1 MKEEEQTGN
10 QKQVEADD
18 TERNIETSTQM
29 TKQKEITLR
38 KNDERERNTGKTKPQ
53 NVTEGSEK
61 EICMGCNKYVETGV
75 QCGSCYRWY
84 HYKCEGTTEK
94 EIKKLYPEETHY
106 ICKKDQNSELTIKW
120 KNQYELKQK
129 EVETIKRINEKTMK
143 EKKEIKGQFDQL
155 KEQHQ
160 KDKLK
165 QQQKENEIT
174 KISQKKKILEA
185 VVKTLGNCDRIK
197 INHAS
202 DKDQQIKDLQIQL
215 QKEKDTGKIL
225 VKDNVEMKSKIST
238 QEIIL
243 KQKEQEEKARENE
256 LNEIKKEIDKIKRE
270 NQQQIKNS
278 NIEKEKNI
286 KTIKKLQ
293 EEKDTLEKQISD
305 LKTLNLNLETNLHRQ
320 QNKEIQQT
328 EQRAKSR
335 QPTDSTDQE
344 RERKE
349 NTKTQGMKEI
359 NKKICYACESDNH
372 EIKDC
377 DSGKNIFIIDRA
389 SRQIKKQELKYRLE
403 EYGKIKCIKIRQNKY
418 GRLGNAGMVCFETK
432 EEANIA
438 IQDLNETTR
447 YIAKEYEPQKQRM
460 DIKSQDKT
468 HTITAKEKE
477 QKRNPIN
484 TVTSE
489 HITKQHNQQIDQN
502 KIKKKELTK

>member
-1 MKEEEQTGN
+1 
-10 QKQVEADD
+10 
-18 TERNIETSTQM
+18 
-29 TKQKEITLR
+29 
-38 KNDERERNTGKTKPQ
+38 
-53 NVTEGSEK
+53 
-61 EICMGCNKYVETGV
+61 MGCNKYVETSV
-75 QCGSCYRWY
+75 QFGSYYRWY

-94 EIKKLYPEETHY
+94 EIKKLYPEEKHY
-106 ICKKDQNSELTIKW
+106 ICKKDQHSELTIKW

-129 EVETIKRINEKTMK
+129 EVETIKRIYERTMK
-143 EKKEIKGQFDQL
+143 EKEEIKGNIDQL

-174 KISQKKKILEA
+174 KISQEKKILEA
-185 VVKTLGNCDRIK
+185 VVKTLENCESIK
-197 INHAS
+197 INHAG
-202 DKDQQIKDLQIQL
+202 KDQQIKDLQIQL

-238 QEIIL
+238 QEIVL
-243 KQKEQEEKARENE
+243 KQKEQEEKARGNE
-256 LNEIKKEIDKIKRE
+256 LSEIKKGIDKIRE

-278 NIEKEKNI
+278 NIEKERNI
-286 KTIKKLQ
+286 KTKKLQ

-328 EQRAKSR
+328 EQRAISR

-344 RERKE
+344 TEKKE

-389 SRQIKKQELKYRLE
+389 SRQIKKEEL
-403 EYGKIKCIKIRQNKY
+403 
-418 GRLGNAGMVCFETK
+418 
-432 EEANIA
+432 
-438 IQDLNETTR
+438 R
-447 YIAKEYEPQKQRM
+447 Y
-460 DIKSQDKT
+460 
-468 HTITAKEKE
+468 
-477 QKRNPIN
+477 
-484 TVTSE
+484 
-489 HITKQHNQQIDQN
+489 
-502 KIKKKELTK
+502 